1 MCLAIYKPAGAT
13 VEKDR
18 LRNSFNRHPH
28 GAGFAIA
35 KDGKVVIRKGF
46 FSFDKFWKAYK
57 KVPTSRA
64 MLIHFRWATHG
75 EHTKE
80 NCHPFRL
87 NASTAMIH
95 NGVIKRVLVKD
106 KGSDTSNF
114 VKRILAPIVNQHP
127 NFIHTTHG
135 QKVLSLAIGESKVV
149 IMNHTGK
156 PVIINEHKGHWD
168 KDCWYSNDTYMPRPA
183 PKYSGFA
190 SKPKAHS
197 SEIVGSYTDTHA
209 SNRGRG
215 RSWIDDLEE
224 QTADKEYVE
233 GEPLPLDFNPD
244 MDELLEGQEL
254 ESFEYE
260 Q

>member
-1 MCLAIYKPAGAT
+1 MCLAIYKPAGAK
-13 VEKDR
+13 VPKDR
-18 LRNSFNRHPH
+18 LRNAFNRNPH

-35 KDGKVVIRKGF
+35 KEGKVAIRKGF

-57 KVPTSRA
+57 KVPASQA

-135 QKVLSLAIGESKVV
+135 QKVLSLAIGESTVAV
-149 IMNHTGK
+149 MNPTGK
-156 PVIINEHKGHWD
+156 AVIINEHKGHWD
-168 KDCWYSNDTYMPRPA
+168 MDCWYSNESYMPRPTA
-183 PKYSGFA
+183 KFTGFT

-197 SEIVGSYTDTHA
+197 SEILGGYVDPHA

-224 QTADKEYVE
+224 ATMGKR
-233 GEPLPLDFNPD
+233 
-244 MDELLEGQEL
+244 
-254 ESFEYE
+254 
-260 Q
+260 